1 MDANRIT
8 VCESVCTSD
17 VVTDRHT
24 NDWPITCADCVTY
37 GIADVSAYCCTDGG
51 SYGRAHT
58 GSDWCSVS
66 CAYTSAYIRSFAGAD
81 GNTVSCSDAQADDST
96 DGCAD
101 TSTSLRSRHASV

>member
-1 MDANRIT
+1 MRGDPIADCRTDCRTDMDANRIT

-51 SYGRAHT
+51 SYG
-58 GSDWCSVS
+58 
-66 CAYTSAYIRSFAGAD
+66 
-81 GNTVSCSDAQADDST
+81 
-96 DGCAD
+96 
-101 TSTSLRSRHASV
+101 

>member
-37 GIADVSAYCCTDGG
+37 GITYGCTFCVSYGITDISADCCTDGG
-51 SYGRAHT
+51 SYG
-58 GSDWCSVS
+58 
-66 CAYTSAYIRSFAGAD
+66 
-81 GNTVSCSDAQADDST
+81 
-96 DGCAD
+96 
-101 TSTSLRSRHASV
+101 

>member
-37 GIADVSAYCCTDGG
+37 GIADGCTFCVSYGITDGCTYGITDISAYSCADDSTYGIADVSAYCYTDGG
-51 SYGRAHT
+51 SYG
-58 GSDWCSVS
+58 
-66 CAYTSAYIRSFAGAD
+66 
-81 GNTVSCSDAQADDST
+81 
-96 DGCAD
+96 
-101 TSTSLRSRHASV
+101 

>member
-37 GIADVSAYCCTDGG
+37 GITDGCTFCVSYGDTDESTYAIADVSTYGIADASAYCCTDGG
-51 SYGRAHT
+51 SYG
-58 GSDWCSVS
+58 
-66 CAYTSAYIRSFAGAD
+66 
-81 GNTVSCSDAQADDST
+81 
-96 DGCAD
+96 
-101 TSTSLRSRHASV
+101 

>member
-37 GIADVSAYCCTDGG
+37 GIADGCTFCVSYGITDDSTYGIADVSADCCTDGG
-51 SYGRAHT
+51 SYG
-58 GSDWCSVS
+58 
-66 CAYTSAYIRSFAGAD
+66 
-81 GNTVSCSDAQADDST
+81 
-96 DGCAD
+96 
-101 TSTSLRSRHASV
+101 

>member
-37 GIADVSAYCCTDGG
+37 GITDGCTFCVSYGITDISAYSCTYSCTYSCAECFTYGIADISAYCCTDGG
-51 SYGRAHT
+51 SYG
-58 GSDWCSVS
+58 
-66 CAYTSAYIRSFAGAD
+66 
-81 GNTVSCSDAQADDST
+81 
-96 DGCAD
+96 
-101 TSTSLRSRHASV
+101 

>member
-37 GIADVSAYCCTDGG
+37 GITYGCTFCVSYGITYSCAYGIADISADCCTDGG
-51 SYGRAHT
+51 SYG
-58 GSDWCSVS
+58 
-66 CAYTSAYIRSFAGAD
+66 
-81 GNTVSCSDAQADDST
+81 
-96 DGCAD
+96 
-101 TSTSLRSRHASV
+101 

>member
-37 GIADVSAYCCTDGG
+37 GITYGCTFCVSYGITDDSTYGIADGSADCCTDGG
-51 SYGRAHT
+51 SYG
-58 GSDWCSVS
+58 
-66 CAYTSAYIRSFAGAD
+66 
-81 GNTVSCSDAQADDST
+81 
-96 DGCAD
+96 
-101 TSTSLRSRHASV
+101 

>member
-37 GIADVSAYCCTDGG
+37 GITYGCTYGIADISAYCCTDGG
-51 SYGRAHT
+51 SYG
-58 GSDWCSVS
+58 
-66 CAYTSAYIRSFAGAD
+66 
-81 GNTVSCSDAQADDST
+81 
-96 DGCAD
+96 
-101 TSTSLRSRHASV
+101 

>member
-37 GIADVSAYCCTDGG
+37 GIADVSTYCCTDGCT
-51 SYGRAHT
+51 YA
-58 GSDWCSVS
+58 C
-66 CAYTSAYIRSFAGAD
+66 AD
-81 GNTVSCSDAQADDST
+81 G
-96 DGCAD
+96 
-101 TSTSLRSRHASV
+101 

>member
-37 GIADVSAYCCTDGG
+37 GITYGCTFCVSYGITDDSTYGIADVSADCCTDGG
-51 SYGRAHT
+51 SYG
-58 GSDWCSVS
+58 
-66 CAYTSAYIRSFAGAD
+66 
-81 GNTVSCSDAQADDST
+81 
-96 DGCAD
+96 
-101 TSTSLRSRHASV
+101 

>member
-37 GIADVSAYCCTDGG
+37 GITYGCTFCVSYGITDDSTYGIADVSAYCYTDGG
-51 SYGRAHT
+51 SYG
-58 GSDWCSVS
+58 
-66 CAYTSAYIRSFAGAD
+66 
-81 GNTVSCSDAQADDST
+81 
-96 DGCAD
+96 
-101 TSTSLRSRHASV
+101 

>member
-37 GIADVSAYCCTDGG
+37 GITYGCTFCVSYGITDVSAYSCTYSSTYSWSYGITDISAYCCTDGG
-51 SYGRAHT
+51 SYG
-58 GSDWCSVS
+58 
-66 CAYTSAYIRSFAGAD
+66 
-81 GNTVSCSDAQADDST
+81 
-96 DGCAD
+96 
-101 TSTSLRSRHASV
+101 

>member
-37 GIADVSAYCCTDGG
+37 GITYGCTFCVSYGDTDDSTYGIADVSAYCCTDGG
-51 SYGRAHT
+51 SYG
-58 GSDWCSVS
+58 
-66 CAYTSAYIRSFAGAD
+66 
-81 GNTVSCSDAQADDST
+81 
-96 DGCAD
+96 
-101 TSTSLRSRHASV
+101 

>member
-37 GIADVSAYCCTDGG
+37 GITYGCTFCVSYGLPDGCPYGIADVSADCCTDGG
-51 SYGRAHT
+51 SYG
-58 GSDWCSVS
+58 
-66 CAYTSAYIRSFAGAD
+66 
-81 GNTVSCSDAQADDST
+81 
-96 DGCAD
+96 
-101 TSTSLRSRHASV
+101 

>member
-37 GIADVSAYCCTDGG
+37 GIADVSADCCTDGG
-51 SYGRAHT
+51 SYG
-58 GSDWCSVS
+58 
-66 CAYTSAYIRSFAGAD
+66 
-81 GNTVSCSDAQADDST
+81 
-96 DGCAD
+96 
-101 TSTSLRSRHASV
+101 

>member
-1 MDANRIT
+1 MDANQIT

-37 GIADVSAYCCTDGG
+37 GITDGCTFCV
-51 SYGRAHT
+51 SYEL
-58 GSDWCSVS
+58 
-66 CAYTSAYIRSFAGAD
+66 
-81 GNTVSCSDAQADDST
+81 ADDST
-96 DGCAD
+96 YNCAD

>member
-37 GIADVSAYCCTDGG
+37 GITDGCTFCVSYGITDGCTYRCTYSCTYSCTYGIAVICADCCTDGG
-51 SYGRAHT
+51 SYG
-58 GSDWCSVS
+58 
-66 CAYTSAYIRSFAGAD
+66 
-81 GNTVSCSDAQADDST
+81 
-96 DGCAD
+96 
-101 TSTSLRSRHASV
+101 

>member
-37 GIADVSAYCCTDGG
+37 GITDGCTFCVSYGIADVSAYRCTYCCADDSTYGIAVISAYCCTDGG
-51 SYGRAHT
+51 SYG
-58 GSDWCSVS
+58 
-66 CAYTSAYIRSFAGAD
+66 
-81 GNTVSCSDAQADDST
+81 
-96 DGCAD
+96 
-101 TSTSLRSRHASV
+101 

>member
-37 GIADVSAYCCTDGG
+37 GITYGCTFCVSYGITDVSADCCTDGG
-51 SYGRAHT
+51 SYG
-58 GSDWCSVS
+58 
-66 CAYTSAYIRSFAGAD
+66 
-81 GNTVSCSDAQADDST
+81 
-96 DGCAD
+96 
-101 TSTSLRSRHASV
+101 